1 MKQQDQLLLLLLEV
15 VIADFAICVFS
26 QQPLACLLHDNQ
38 KTVFTRRCSVFSS
51 CIVFSSVIPVMSF
64 RARFVCYV
72 SACPSSPT
80 VTHDMDPTV
89 LGPNTATV
97 ATAALPEVRARGS

>member
-1 MKQQDQLLLLLLEV
+1 MKQHEQLMLLLLEV
-15 VIADFAICVFS
+15 VVAGNTIFVFS
-26 QQPLACLLHDNQ
+26 QHPLACLLHDNQ
-38 KTVFTRRCSVFSS
+38 KTVFTRRCIVFSS
-51 CIVFSSVIPVMSF
+51 CIVVISVKPVMSF

-72 SACPSSPT
+72 FACPSSPT

-97 ATAALPEVRARGS
+97 ATAASPEARARSS